1 MSLEGMDVDEM
12 RGLAQQLGTDLDT
25 LNRLLA
31 TVSGLV
37 GRLPSLWQGPA
48 ASAFEADW
56 QSRYRPGLLGAVSTL
71 TALHAH
77 LVSNISQQ
85 QSASAADGG
94 WTAGRVVGD
103 VENVITAVRN
113 SPTAERVVGDT
124 ENVLTGAGLIGLAVK
139 APVLDQLGEAGTA
152 VSAFHMAEDE
162 VHLDEALVDGHY
174 VDAANDMTDEFSD
187 GLKTISGVTPWPYN
201 LAFEGAGADVKLLD
215 EVANLDWK
223 DTPSPFSGSNWE
235 QDYVPEFKSMGTGA
249 YWEQAGKTLWGAL

>member
-1 MSLEGMDVDEM
+1 MSIEGMDVDEM
-12 RGLAQQLGTDLDT
+12 QGLAQQLGTDLDT

-31 TVSGLV
+31 TVNGLV

-48 ASAFEADW
+48 AAAFEADW

-71 TALHAH
+71 TALHTH
-77 LVSNISQQ
+77 LVGNVSQQ

-103 VENVITAVRN
+103 AENVITAGL
-113 SPTAERVVGDT
+113 SGWTAERAVGDA
-124 ENVLTGAGLIGLAVK
+124 ENILTAAGLVGFVVSN
-139 APVLDQLGEAGTA
+139 PVLDRVNYVGTA
-152 VSAFHMAEDE
+152 VSAFHTEEDQI
-162 VHLDEALVDGHY
+162 HFDEALVDGHY
-174 VDAANDMTDEFSD
+174 VDAANDMTDELSD
-187 GLKTISGVTPWPYN
+187 GLKTLSGVAPFPYDM
-201 LAFEGAGADVKLLD
+201 AFEGAGADVKLLD

-223 DTPSPFSGSNWE
+223 DTPSPFSGSSWE